1 MTTSDELHAQAEK
14 MAVPSFDW
22 MSTPV
27 LSVIDGFLHIDPD
40 APLPR
45 RRHHIPMPVNR
56 EHTPADSGA
65 IASSR
70 LLAEL
75 SRSRKAH

>member
-1 MTTSDELHAQAEK
+1 MTNSDDLHAEAEK
-14 MAVPSFDW
+14 AAVPSFDW

-27 LSVIDGFLHIDPD
+27 LSVVDGLLHIDPD

-45 RRHHIPMPVNR
+45 RRHHIPKPTST
-56 EHTPADSGA
+56 EHAPDNGA

-70 LLAEL
+70 MLADL
-75 SRSRKAH
+75 SRSRRAH